1 MVEEGWAGG
10 GGRSDV
16 GGSDKLIAVA
26 EPGGPGK
33 AKAWMPTALGF
44 DGIEKGGCAVVGED
58 GSAARLS

>member
-16 GGSDKLIAVA
+16 GGSDKLIAA
-26 EPGGPGK
+26 ADPGPGK

>member
-16 GGSDKLIAVA
+16 GGSELIDV
-26 EPGGPGK
+26 PSPGK

-44 DGIEKGGCAVVGED
+44 EALENGGCAVVGED